1 MGVKLT
7 ELVADAR
14 KIITFENLMG
24 KEIAID
30 AFNSLYQF
38 LAIIRGQDGE
48 PLKDDRG
55 FVTSHLQGIFSR
67 TVNFLEQNIKPAFV
81 FDGKPS
87 ERKSATI
94 KARIKVRQEATQKW
108 EEAKDEGDEESAQK
122 YAQASSKLTKEMVEE
137 AKALLRALGI
147 PVIEAPADGEAEAA
161 YLARKDVVWAAASQ
175 DYDSILFGA
184 PRLVRNLAE
193 RRQRKVKGTTRPVD
207 IEWYSQ
213 EKILE
218 VLGLT
223 RPQVVDLAILIGTD
237 FNPSVEG
244 VGPKTAYS
252 LIKEHG
258 SLDKVLAE
266 HVEVRGKVISDA
278 LSLQD
283 VQEVREIFLHPNVRD
298 LSEDLKW
305 ERPNFE
311 EAHKILVTNHNFDPE
326 RVDSQLK
333 RLKTTLKGGS
343 QQSLDTFFGAKKKK

>member
-7 ELVADAR
+7 DLVADAR

-48 PLKDDRG
+48 PLKDDKG
-55 FVTSHLQGIFSR
+55 LVTSHLQGVFSR
-67 TVNFLEQNIKPAFV
+67 TINFLEQNIKPAFV
-81 FDGKPS
+81 FDGKPNK
-87 ERKSATI
+87 RKTATI
-94 KARIKVRQEATQKW
+94 NTRIKVRQEATQKW

-147 PVIEAPADGEAEAA
+147 PVIEAPEDGEAEAA

-175 DYDSILFGA
+175 DYDSILFDA
-184 PRLVRNLAE
+184 PRLIRNLTE

-223 RPQVVDLAILIGTD
+223 RPQVVDLGILIGTD
-237 FNPSVEG
+237 FNDPIEG
-244 VGPKTAYS
+244 IGPKTAYN

-258 SLDKVLAE
+258 TLDKILADK
-266 HVEVRGKVISDA
+266 VEVRGKVVAES

-283 VQEVREIFLHPNVRD
+283 VQDVRAIFLQPNVRD
-298 LSEDLKW
+298 LNESLKW
-305 ERPNFE
+305 EKPNFE
-311 EAHKILVTNHNFDPE
+311 EVHKILVVNHNFDPE

-333 RLKTTLKGGS
+333 RLKTMLKGGS
-343 QQSLDTFFGAKKKK
+343 QKSLDTFFGLKGKK

>member
-7 ELVADAR
+7 DLVADAR

-67 TVNFLEQNIKPAFV
+67 TINFLEQNIKPAFV

-94 KARIKVRQEATQKW
+94 KARIKVRQEATKKW

-122 YAQASSKLTKEMVEE
+122 YAQGSSRLTKEMVEE

-147 PVIEAPADGEAEAA
+147 PVIEAPAEGEAEAA
-161 YLARKDVVWAAASQ
+161 YLARKDIVWAAASQ
-175 DYDSILFGA
+175 DYDAILFDA
-184 PRLVRNLAE
+184 PRLIRNLTE

-207 IEWYSQ
+207 LEWYSQ

-223 RPQVVDLAILIGTD
+223 RAQVVDLAILIGTD
-237 FNPSVEG
+237 FNSSVEG
-244 VGPKTAYS
+244 VGPKTAFS
-252 LIKEHG
+252 LVKEHG
-258 SLDKVLAE
+258 SLDKILSE
-266 HVEVRGKVISDA
+266 NIEVRGKIISES
-278 LSLQD
+278 LNLQD

-298 LSEDLKW
+298 LGETLKW
-305 ERPNFE
+305 ERPAFE
-311 EAHKILVTNHNFDPE
+311 EIRKILVTNHNFDPE

-333 RLKTTLKGGS
+333 RLKVTLKGGS
-343 QQSLDTFFGAKKKK
+343 QQSLDTFFGGKKKK